1 MSENVKRFLEA
12 VSQDREFLE
21 KINEAA
27 TTEAVIALAA
37 EKGFTLTAEDLKPA
51 ATGELSDDELDGVA
65 GGTGGGIPLE
75 GFARLR
81 QRLI

>member
-12 VSQDREFLE
+12 VSQDKEFLE

-27 TTEAVIALAA
+27 SPETVIALAA
-37 EKGFTLTAEDLKPA
+37 EKGFTLTAEDMKPA

-65 GGTGGGIPLE
+65 GGIDNTALWE
-75 GFARLR
+75 GFKALNMRL
-81 QRLI
+81 